1 MDGEGINSREN
12 SGIYVSTEHS
22 GKVESKPASLA
33 RWKQQAQGLQRE
45 AHICYFVCR
54 HPRSSW
60 KAKAVAAATA
70 GYVLSPIQ
78 LIPNFIPVI
87 GFLDDLL
94 ILFLGVKLLRWVTPR
109 DIMAECRELAD
120 AAKSRRDE
128 EIRSRASL
136 IVPVVVV
143 VLWVLAAVAVNGLL
157 IAWIAHSSH

>member
-1 MDGEGINSREN
+1 MDGEGINSRED
-12 SGIYVSTEHS
+12 SIICMPTERSSRVERKST
-22 GKVESKPASLA
+22 PFA
-33 RWKQQAQGLQRE
+33 RWRQQARGLQRE

-60 KAKAVAAATA
+60 KAKAVAAVTA

-94 ILFLGVKLLRWVTPR
+94 ILFLGVKLLRWITPP

-120 AAKSRRDE
+120 AAKMRRDE
-128 EIRSRASL
+128 QI
-136 IVPVVVV
+136 
-143 VLWVLAAVAVNGLL
+143 
-157 IAWIAHSSH
+157 

>member
-1 MDGEGINSREN
+1 VDGEGINSRES
-12 SGIYVSTEHS
+12 SGIYASTERAS
-22 GKVESKPASLA
+22 KAESRPARFA

-94 ILFLGVKLLRWVTPR
+94 ILFVGVKLLRWITPP
-109 DIMAECRELAD
+109 DTMAECRELAD
-120 AAKSRRDE
+120 AAKMRRE
-128 EIRSRASL
+128 EQVKSRASA
-136 IVPVVVV
+136 IVPVAII
-143 VLWVLAAVAVNGLL
+143 VLWVLAVAAANALL
-157 IAWIAHSSH
+157 IAWIAH

>member
-1 MDGEGINSREN
+1 VDGEGINSRE
-12 SGIYVSTEHS
+12 SAGIYASTEHS
-22 GKVESKPASLA
+22 NRVESRPTRFA

-78 LIPNFIPVI
+78 LIPNFIPVV

-94 ILFLGVKLLRWVTPR
+94 ILFLGVTLLRWITPR
-109 DIMAECRELAD
+109 DVMAECRESAD
-120 AAKSRRDE
+120 AAKMRRE
-128 EIRSRASL
+128 EQIRTRTSL
-136 IVPVVVV
+136 IVPVAIV
-143 VLWVLAAVAVNGLL
+143 VLWVLAAAAANALL
-157 IAWIAHSSH
+157 IAWIAR